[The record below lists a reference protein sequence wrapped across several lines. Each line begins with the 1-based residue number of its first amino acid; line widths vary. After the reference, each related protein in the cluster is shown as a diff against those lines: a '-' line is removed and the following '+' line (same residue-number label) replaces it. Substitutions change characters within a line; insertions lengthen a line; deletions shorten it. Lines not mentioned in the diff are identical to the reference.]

1 MVRQIEDAVGE
12 KLFCM
17 VMHRDHCEDA
27 SEDVCKNVGKPY
39 AKQKP
44 LYDRFGRRDVMLVD
58 DERYKCITKERD
70 QLIWVPK
77 WDEERNDDLIIST
90 LVDAL
95 LRFVHDDQDIRSA
108 VPRINRAI
116 RKYKRQHLKNV

>member
-1 MVRQIEDAVGE
+1 
-12 KLFCM
+12 
-17 VMHRDHCEDA
+17 
-27 SEDVCKNVGKPY
+27 
-39 AKQKP
+39 
-44 LYDRFGRRDVMLVD
+44 MLVD